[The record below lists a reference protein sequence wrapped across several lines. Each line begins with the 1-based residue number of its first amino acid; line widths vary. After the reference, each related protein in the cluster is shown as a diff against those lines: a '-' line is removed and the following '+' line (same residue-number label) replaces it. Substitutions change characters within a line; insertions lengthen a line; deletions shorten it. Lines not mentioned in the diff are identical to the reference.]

1 MSVPVTLDR
10 LRAEIDTFRSAPYLL
25 TVSEDARPHAVSVVV
40 SWRDDQL
47 VMGAGNRSMAN
58 ASVRPD
64 VSLLWPP
71 NEPGGFSLIVDATVS
86 STVGTGAGDNV
97 ITVEPTRAV
106 LHRAAVDGDAD
117 GSAGGS
123 DCTPVFRS

>member
-10 LRAEIDTFRSAPYLL
+10 LRAEIETFESTPYLL
-25 TVSEDARPHAVSVVV
+25 TVSEDGRPHAVSVVV
-40 SWRDDQL
+40 SWREDEM

-58 ASVRPD
+58 ASARPD

-86 STVGTGAGDNV
+86 STVGTGEGDNM
-97 ITVEPTRAV
+97 IAVELTRAV
-106 LHRAAVDGDAD
+106 LHRAAVDGDASGAD
-117 GSAGGS
+117 GGS
-123 DCTPVFRS
+123 ECTPVFWS